1 MASFLVQS
9 DNCFLADAGSAVLGK
24 DEPPPNYNESHLSTS
39 ADNRGLKTNTESIL
53 EFIKFSH
60 KLIEIFN
67 SVISM
72 PDGVMHLIEGFRVVL
87 CHQPLTKQVQI
98 LDIIHTLSGIRN
110 EGLFGNSRG
119 NFYAVSTVGEKNK
132 EQLEGNE
139 TSARSS
145 HTQHKQH
152 SVSENLPPNIKEP
165 IRMKR
170 SKNTLLIPTQRGKE
184 SAVTDIIVLGTPA
197 SSSELSSPESIST
210 PSRIHN
216 NIIEETTEIL
226 DCEQSV
232 LQILEQPIEEFARES
247 CEQIR
252 PFASLE
258 DPATYKVLY
267 DSLKYMEDE
276 KKPKW
281 SSGTEWASLV
291 TKGYNSRQIGSVN
304 YAMTAMAF
312 TKWHTSQVALL
323 SDMSSSTASQL
334 VTRRLIGNKPDGGDE
349 QKNWDRQRKKI
360 NTHLARG
367 RKWCRLVKN
376 LSIGIL
382 FKNPWDLVKTKDAA
396 LTWFIEK
403 ISEDQGKMFILKS
416 LTTQLEYLINNG
428 KTDNRKFENELRR
441 EGYLADN
448 NKKSVDTL
456 LDTLYS
462 EVEQSISSKCRS
474 LLIHGTHT
482 LEVDSL
488 QRLKGNTWLNDDVII
503 ACLHLSDKMEF
514 VRIGFSVPIHKPASP
529 NSPIKRPFERTAA
542 QVATWHKELGESL
555 VCFFPLLQYNNH
567 FTLLEINYREGYIF
581 HYNSIKSNCNDVK
594 EAYEKEQV
602 LSNFRFIEQ
611 EAIQQTDY
619 SSCGLMVIK
628 HAQSRMWRPNSWS
641 SNSQ

>member
-1 MASFLVQS
+1 MDPFLVQS
-9 DNCFLADAGSAVLGK
+9 DNSFLVDAGSALLGK

-39 ADNRGLKTNTESIL
+39 ADNRSLKTDTESIL
-53 EFIKFSH
+53 KFMKFSH

-87 CHQPLTKQVQI
+87 CQQPLTEQVQI

-110 EGLFGNSRG
+110 ESLFGNSRG
-119 NFYAVSTVGEKNK
+119 NFYAVSTVGEKDN
-132 EQLEGNE
+132 ELLEGNK

-152 SVSENLPPNIKEP
+152 SISENLPPNIKEP

-170 SKNTLLIPTQRGKE
+170 SKNTSLNPTQRGKE

-210 PSRIHN
+210 PSRIHY
-216 NIIEETTEIL
+216 NITEETTEIL

-267 DSLKYMEDE
+267 DSLKCMEDE

-334 VTRRLIGNKPDGGDE
+334 
-349 QKNWDRQRKKI
+349 KNWDRQRKKI

-382 FKNPWDLVKTKDAA
+382 FKNPWDLVKTKDAT

-416 LTTQLEYLINNG
+416 LTTQLEYLFNNG

-462 EVEQSISSKCRS
+462 EVEQSISN
-474 LLIHGTHT
+474 
-482 LEVDSL
+482 SL

-529 NSPIKRPFERTAA
+529 NSPIKRPFERPAA

-581 HYNSIKSNCNDVK
+581 HYNSIKSNSNDVK